1 MGRSGSTQPDQLLA
15 VEKELA
21 ALHDS
26 VKILFLDAPDDVLI
40 HRFEGNRRRHPFPGA
55 TLADSIA
62 TERALLA
69 SIRDAA
75 DLVFDTGPLNA
86 NQLRSRIVETF
97 TETDTTGTMRVS
109 LVSFGYA
116 NGIPRDVDLVFD
128 CRFLPNP
135 YWVEE
140 LRPLSGLDEPV
151 AAYVLGPGTGPALPA
166 RRRGPARVAD
176 PGVRQGGQVLPV
188 GRRGLHRGPSPLGRH
203 RRGDPPAPQPHPRRL
218 PPRHRPMRV
227 VAVGGGHGTA
237 VSLRAL
243 ARVSDDVTGVV
254 SVADDGGST
263 GRLRAML
270 NVAAVGDLRKCLGAL
285 ADPGNPLTASFEH
298 RFAVGEL
305 AGHAVGNLLLVGLI
319 DATGDLEESVRAVA
333 QVMGVR
339 GTIVPASCEGVV
351 LVATTEEG
359 DTRGQSDI
367 ARSSTIRR
375 IAVEPTN
382 AAAPT
387 AAVEALERADLILI
401 GPGSLFTSVLAACV
415 IPGVLQA
422 LAGTRATKVY
432 VANLRPQVPET
443 AGFDL
448 QDHVDALARHGV
460 SPDVVLVDAAS
471 PFATQSCSLRRRVLD
486 VSGENGLVH
495 DVQKLAQAV
504 TALAA
509 G

>member
-1 MGRSGSTQPDQLLA
+1 
-15 VEKELA
+15 
-21 ALHDS
+21 
-26 VKILFLDAPDDVLI
+26 
-40 HRFEGNRRRHPFPGA
+40 
-55 TLADSIA
+55 
-62 TERALLA
+62 
-69 SIRDAA
+69 
-75 DLVFDTGPLNA
+75 
-86 NQLRSRIVETF
+86 
-97 TETDTTGTMRVS
+97 
-109 LVSFGYA
+109 
-116 NGIPRDVDLVFD
+116 
-128 CRFLPNP
+128 
-135 YWVEE
+135 
-140 LRPLSGLDEPV
+140 
-151 AAYVLGPGTGPALPA
+151 
-166 RRRGPARVAD
+166 
-176 PGVRQGGQVLPV
+176 
-188 GRRGLHRGPSPLGRH
+188 
-203 RRGDPPAPQPHPRRL
+203 
-218 PPRHRPMRV
+218 MRV

-270 NVAAVGDLRKCLGAL
+270 DVAAVGDLRKCLGAL
-285 ADPGNPLTASFEH
+285 ADPDNPLTASFEH

-339 GTIVPASCEGVV
+339 GTIVPASSRGVV

-359 DTRGQSDI
+359 HTRGQSDI

-422 LAGTRATKVY
+422 LAGTHALKVY

-448 QDHVDALARHGV
+448 ADHVDALLRHGV
-460 SPDVVLVDAAS
+460 SPDVVLVDERS
-471 PFATQSCSLRRRVLD
+471 PFASQSCTLRRRVAD
-486 VSGENGLVH
+486 VAGENGLVH

-504 TALAA
+504 TALATD
-509 G
+509 